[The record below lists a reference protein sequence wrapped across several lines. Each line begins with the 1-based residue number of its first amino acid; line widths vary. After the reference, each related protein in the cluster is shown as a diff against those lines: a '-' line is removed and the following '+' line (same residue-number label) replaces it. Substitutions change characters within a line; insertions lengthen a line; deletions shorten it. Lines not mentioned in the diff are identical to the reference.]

1 MLKFKQYILKEEQ
14 IGDTHHVTF
23 VRGNP
28 IHAGHEAVVNQ
39 TQGAAEATG
48 GDHSIVFSRS
58 QDPKKNPLTP
68 EQKIRYARMA
78 FPSANVQL
86 ATPQQPTLLHIA
98 SGLYDQGVKNL
109 HVHVGSDRVDE
120 FQKLLNQ
127 YNGQKKLNGE
137 PMQHGYYNF
146 DNIYVHP
153 VGNSRD
159 EEGTGVAG
167 YSATKMRDAAQRG
180 DRAAFHAMAPSTMT
194 PEQKDAMMQ
203 DTYTG
208 MNPPPKETTTKS
220 KKTK

>member
-1 MLKFKQYILKEEQ
+1 MLKFKQFIIKEEQ
-14 IGDTHHVTF
+14 QTSHHLTF

-48 GDHSIVFSRS
+48 GGHSIVFSRS
-58 QDPKKNPLTP
+58 QDSKKNPLTP

-98 SGLYDQGVKNL
+98 SSLHDQGVKHL
-109 HVHVGSDRVDE
+109 HLHVGSDRVEE

-127 YNGQKKLNGE
+127 YNGQRRDDGE
-137 PMQHGYYNF
+137 PMQHGYYGF
-146 DNIYVHP
+146 DSIHVHP
-153 VGNSRD
+153 VGDSRD
-159 EEGTGVAG
+159 EEGTGMAG

-180 DRAAFHAMAPSTMT
+180 DRAAFHAMAPSAMT

-208 MNPPPKETTTKS
+208 MNPPPKETT
-220 KKTK
+220 KKTKKTK